1 MAVYLRHAPRTEG
14 ICILSSRLMFLSCF
28 AGHLWSWYQLEAICL
43 SLGATGTL
51 LLLLLLLF
59 SSLPF
64 CILTCQN
71 CCTKLKLFVT
81 LQEKA
86 QNKNLFH
93 IELARHPSLEN
104 RLLFLISREFT
115 SSPWEHYFFQMLDKP
130 FANQPGVAFIVTLTI
145 VCFIKLVE
153 PSWEVFFERL

>member
-1 MAVYLRHAPRTEG
+1 M
-14 ICILSSRLMFLSCF
+14 S
-28 AGHLWSWYQLEAICL
+28 AICGVGI
-43 SLGATGTL
+43 SWKPSVCL
-51 LLLLLLLF
+51 LVLLVHCCCSCCCFLLF
-59 SSLPF
+59 FF

-115 SSPWEHYFFQMLDKP
+115 SSPWEHYYFQMLDKP